1 MEISIVGK
9 NIKRL
14 REEQNLTQAELV
26 RKAGVGKATINE
38 IENGKR
44 QSLNSNTINKISN
57 ALNVSAEELFMED
70 GKTEYC
76 VTDIK
81 EAFNLIL
88 SSDELT
94 LNNKEL
100 TNIEKNLIEET
111 LNDVLDFIIK
121 KRERLNK

>member
-1 MEISIVGK
+1 MEISTLGK

-14 REEQNLTQAELV
+14 RLERNMSQADLV
-26 RKAGVGKATINE
+26 RKAAVGKATINE

-57 ALNVSAEELFMED
+57 ALNASAEELFITD
-70 GKTEYC
+70 GSTEYC

-81 EAFNLIL
+81 EALNLIL

-94 LNNKEL
+94 LENSTL
-100 TNIEKNLIEET
+100 TESERTLIEDT
-111 LNDVLDFIIK
+111 LNDALDFIIK
-121 KRERLNK
+121 KRGKLV